1 MTTRSRHEK
10 GYEGSDIMGPGIKT
24 IMFPVEDLAGAK
36 ALFRDLLGVEPY
48 ADEPY
53 YVGFRAGDQEIGLDP
68 NGHKKG
74 MTGPV
79 GYWHVDDVEASLQRL
94 LDAGARTQQPVK
106 DLGGGRLSAIAR
118 DPNGNVIGLIKA
130 H

>member
-1 MTTRSRHEK
+1 
-10 GYEGSDIMGPGIKT
+10 MGQGIKT
-24 IMFPVEDLAGAK
+24 IMFPVKDLPGAK
-36 ALFRDLLGVEPY
+36 ALFQDLLGVEPY

-53 YVGFRAGDQEIGLDP
+53 YVGFRVDGQEIGLDP
-68 NGHKKG
+68 KG

-79 GYWHVDDVEASLQRL
+79 GYWHVEDVPAALQRL
-94 LDAGARTQQPVK
+94 VDAGAETQQKIK

-118 DPNGNVIGLIKA
+118 DVNGNVIGLIKA

>member
-1 MTTRSRHEK
+1 
-10 GYEGSDIMGPGIKT
+10 MGPGIKT
-24 IMFPVEDLAGAK
+24 IIFPANDLAAAK

-53 YVGFRAGDQEIGLDP
+53 YVGFKAGDQEIGLDP

-94 LDAGARTQQPVK
+94 LDAGAQTQQQVK
-106 DLGGGRLSAIAR
+106 DLGGGRLSAIAKE
-118 DPNGNVIGLIKA
+118 PNGNVIGLIKA

>member
-1 MTTRSRHEK
+1 
-10 GYEGSDIMGPGIKT
+10 MGPGIKT
-24 IMFPVEDLAGAK
+24 IVFPVEDLAGAK

-53 YVGFRAGDQEIGLDP
+53 YVGFRTGDQEIGLDP
-68 NGHKKG
+68 KGHKKG

-79 GYWHVDDVEASLQRL
+79 GYWHVNDVEASLQRL
-94 LDAGARTQQPVK
+94 LDAGAQTQQPVK
-106 DLGGGRLSAIAR
+106 DLGGGRLSDIAR

>member
-1 MTTRSRHEK
+1 MPTRRRHEK

-24 IMFPVEDLAGAK
+24 IMFP
-36 ALFRDLLGVEPY
+36 
-48 ADEPY
+48 
-53 YVGFRAGDQEIGLDP
+53 
-68 NGHKKG
+68 
-74 MTGPV
+74 
-79 GYWHVDDVEASLQRL
+79 WHVDDVEASLQRL

-118 DPNGNVIGLIKA
+118 DPSGNVIGLIKA